1 MNAENNALF
10 QILDLRRKRFCGV
23 GRVKRHYFSFFA
35 AQALPP
41 SHPQP
46 YKSSHRPGIVTGTF
60 LHREVS
66 ILPTGV
72 GGRRSNFVL
81 RQGVRL

>member
-1 MNAENNALF
+1 MNTENSKLF
-10 QILDLRRKRFCGV
+10 QALDLRRKRFRGID
-23 GRVKRHYFSFFA
+23 RVKRHYFSFFA

-46 YKSSHRPGIVTGTF
+46 YKSSRRSRIVIGTF
-60 LHREVS
+60 LHRDVS
-66 ILPTGV
+66 ILPMGV

-81 RQGVRL
+81 RQGVR

>member
-1 MNAENNALF
+1 MMTKKNAIIQE
-10 QILDLRRKRFCGV
+10 LDLRRKRFCGL

-46 YKSSHRPGIVTGTF
+46 YKSSRRFGIVTGTF
-60 LHREVS
+60 LHRDDS
-66 ILPTGV
+66 ILPMGV
-72 GGRRSNFVL
+72 GGRRSNIVL
-81 RQGVRL
+81 RQGVDL